1 MKEYIKS
8 SVSKNRKEYY
18 LFNQTP
24 IFILNEFPPHIN
36 INQIIQIL
44 ENYIPKFMFSFIEG
58 IYIGEFEELK
68 DRNIQA
74 LFKDSA
80 IYLSSFKDSEGVSEE
95 IIARDI
101 AHELAHA
108 MEDKLSYEI
117 YYDSKIENEY
127 NGKKKKLLSILR
139 YGGYK
144 IPEELFFSDE
154 MVDELDDFLY
164 KKIGYDKLSLITPG
178 LFLSPYSITSIREY
192 FANGVEEYLLG
203 EPAVL
208 KDISPILYNKLDT
221 LDGQLFSGEMT

>member
-8 SVSKNRKEYY
+8 SVNRDRKEYY

-24 IFILNEFPPHIN
+24 IFILNELPPNIN

-44 ENYIPKFMFSFIEG
+44 ESYIPKFMFDSIEG
-58 IYIGEFEELK
+58 IYIGEFKELK

-95 IIARDI
+95 IIAKDI
-101 AHELAHA
+101 VHELAHA

-117 YYDSKIENEY
+117 YYDDRIENEY

-144 IPEELFFSDE
+144 IPEELFFSNE
-154 MVDELDDFLY
+154 MVDELDDLLY
-164 KKIGYDKLSLITPG
+164 KKIGYDKLSLLTPG

-203 EPAVL
+203 EPNVL
-208 KDISPILYNKLDT
+208 KDISPILYSKLEM
-221 LDGQLFSGEMT
+221 LDKQFFSGEMT